1 MKIGIFDSG
10 LGGLVIAK
18 SIIQK
23 LPKYDY
29 IYLGDTK
36 RVPYGNRPKNEI
48 YKFTKLA
55 VDFLFSKGCNLI
67 ILGCNTASALALRK
81 IQHNDL
87 KKWSGRN
94 VLGVIVPTIEV
105 ARGKKIGIIATP
117 ATVKSKVYELELKKT
132 LPKSQVFELAT
143 PELVPLIE
151 KNKLR
156 ESEIVL
162 KKYLN
167 QLISKEINT
176 LILGCTHYPIL
187 KKQVKQLI
195 GKNLNII
202 SQDEII
208 PKKLELYLKKH
219 KEIEAK
225 LSKNSKREFYV
236 TAKNTNLEDVSK
248 RLFGK
253 SLRFKVVS
261 Y

>member
-10 LGGLVIAK
+10 LGGLVITK

-36 RVPYGNRPKNEI
+36 RVPYGNRSKQEI
-48 YKFTKLA
+48 YKFTKQA
-55 VDFLFSKGCNLI
+55 VDFLFSKGCGLI

-87 KKWSGRN
+87 KKWADRN

-105 ARGKKIGIIATP
+105 AKGRKIAVIATS
-117 ATVKSKVYELELKKT
+117 ATVRSKAYEIELKKV
-132 LPKSQVFELAT
+132 LPKSHVFELAT
-143 PELVPLIE
+143 PLLVTLIE
-151 KNKLR
+151 KNKLDGAN
-156 ESEIVL
+156 IVL
-162 KKYLN
+162 NKYLN
-167 QLISKEINT
+167 QFTIKNIDT

-187 KKQVKQLI
+187 KKQIKKIV
-195 GKNLNII
+195 GKKVNII

-208 PKKLELYLKKH
+208 PKKLDTYLNKH
-219 KEIEAK
+219 KKIESK
-225 LSKNSKREFYV
+225 LSKNSSREFYV
-236 TAKNTNLEDVSK
+236 TKMNKSLKDISK

-253 SLRFKVVS
+253 DLKFEVVR